1 MIVLSLEHKLPMSLS
16 AAAAAAFVRSQSASA
31 PNSTAAQSAASEGN
45 RSWMFLQTSE
55 GISGA
60 GARRDVIGAL
70 EKLPR
75 GLAGPRVLKLL
86 VRTAAPLLLMMLMLL
101 LLMMMM
107 MAAAMAKRQQERR
120 V

>member
-16 AAAAAAFVRSQSASA
+16 AAAAAAAFVRSKSASA

-60 GARRDVIGAL
+60 GERKDVMGAL

-75 GLAGPRVLKLL
+75 GLAGPRMLKLF
-86 VRTAAPLLLMMLMLL
+86 VRTAAPLLLMMLMLM
-101 LLMMMM
+101 MMMM